1 MISHRL
7 TKILEYWLDFGA
19 EAATP
24 LEYVDCNWNNEE
36 WSSGGYAA
44 HTKLGV
50 ITQYGDAL
58 RTPFVHIHWAGT
70 ETATEFAGYYEGALE
85 SAIRAA
91 QEVLEIV

>member
-1 MISHRL
+1 M
-7 TKILEYWLDFGA
+7 
-19 EAATP
+19 
-24 LEYVDCNWNNEE
+24 
-36 WSSGGYAA
+36 
-44 HTKLGV
+44 